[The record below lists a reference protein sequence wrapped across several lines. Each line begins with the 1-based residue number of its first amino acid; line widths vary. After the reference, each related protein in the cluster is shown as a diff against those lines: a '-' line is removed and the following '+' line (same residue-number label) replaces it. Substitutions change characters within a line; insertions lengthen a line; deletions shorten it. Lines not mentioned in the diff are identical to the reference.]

1 MKLRRF
7 RTITIIILNV
17 LHVSKLKSVAKYI
30 AKLCQPIFETQIALY
45 SPCRLSVGWLSRFVT
60 INSTSIEPSMKVR
73 NLTSMHHI
81 IPRASSVHHQCIIS
95 ASSLHHQ
102 CIIGALSGH
111 HQGIIHQGTISPSSV
126 HHQCIISAS
135 SVHYQRINS
144 ASSAHHQRMINASS
158 MHHQCI
164 NRA

>member
-1 MKLRRF
+1 MWWVEL
-7 RTITIIILNV
+7 
-17 LHVSKLKSVAKYI
+17 LKAANFPPPYIFISHI
-30 AKLCQPIFETQIALY
+30 AKLCHSIFQRQIALY
-45 SPCRLSVGWLSRFVT
+45 SPCRRRRRSSSRFVT

-81 IPRASSVHHQCIIS
+81 IPRASSVHHHCIIT

-135 SVHYQRINS
+135 SAHHECIMSASFAYHQCIIG
-144 ASSAHHQRMINASS
+144 ASSAHH
-158 MHHQCI
+158 
-164 NRA
+164 